1 MDLPP
6 VSPGWS
12 LTRRRTLAGALCG
25 AALLA
30 VALLLGQVWLF
41 RALSWSHRE
50 PLGDPVFG
58 INFSCNEAEF
68 LLLET
73 PGGAGLSDGRPGRVA
88 WCADV
93 LGLLLRETGA
103 RHVRISVEWDQVEPR
118 RGEFDFRL
126 IDAQLDAVG
135 AAGASAVLSVGM
147 KAQRHPEYYIPQW
160 ALEGGRPP
168 DGSDLGAHP
177 RLAPAALEMIRRVVE
192 HVGTHPA
199 VEGWLADNEPYHR
212 SPRASNWYLGREF
225 VQQEV
230 AVFHAADPLR
240 RPVAIN
246 HAERL
251 MFDRRW
257 RWALEDADVVATSI
271 YAQRIFEL
279 AGRSFVLDILDIGPL
294 MPNYAAR
301 ARETQGRGK
310 PFWIT
315 ELQAEP
321 WAKPDNRLISPA
333 NPALDM
339 TLDAFD
345 TNIGHARRSGAGRVY
360 LWGAE
365 WWLFQR
371 EKHGDTA
378 WLDRAR
384 DVISGTSGGRAAR
397 AE

>member
-1 MDLPP
+1 
-6 VSPGWS
+6 V
-12 LTRRRTLAGALCG
+12 ALF
-25 AALLA
+25 A

-50 PLGDPVFG
+50 PLGNPEFG

-73 PGGAGLSDGRPGRVA
+73 PGGPDLSNGRPGRVA
-88 WCADV
+88 WCAGV
-93 LGLLLRETGA
+93 LGLLLNETGA
-103 RHVRISVEWDQVEPR
+103 RHVRISVEWSEVEPSQ
-118 RGEFDFRL
+118 GQFDFGL
-126 IDAQLDAVG
+126 LDAQLDAVE
-135 AAGASAVLSVGM
+135 AAGARAVLSVGM
-147 KAQRHPEYYIPQW
+147 KAQRHPEYYIPDW
-160 ALEGGRPP
+160 ALAEGRPA
-168 DGSDLGAHP
+168 DGRDLGAHP
-177 RLAPAALEMIRRVVE
+177 TLAPAALEMVRRVVE
-192 HVGTHPA
+192 HVGPRPV

-225 VQQEV
+225 VQREV
-230 AVFHAADPLR
+230 AVIHAADPLK

-246 HAERL
+246 HAERFT
-251 MFDRRW
+251 FDRRW
-257 RWALEDADVVATSI
+257 RWALEDGDVVATSI
-271 YAQRIFEL
+271 YAQRIFVL
-279 AGRSFVLDILDIGPL
+279 AGRRFVLDILDIGPL

-301 ARETQGRGK
+301 ARETKDRAK

-321 WAKPDNRLISPA
+321 WAKPDNRLISPV

-339 TLDAFD
+339 TLEAFD
-345 TNIGHARRSGAGRVY
+345 TNIDHARRSGADRVY

-371 EKHGDTA
+371 EKQGDGA
-378 WLDRAR
+378 WLERAR
-384 DVISGTSGGRAAR
+384 GVIRGAVGGRAAR